1 VVEPLLDNPRSLT
14 AKVAAVLGGTAIE
27 RPQLTGF
34 LNSEFDPFLNQLF
47 AASPVTP
54 REAVEALEGRPGFI
68 WLAEKPSPSEVGAP
82 GAENLSLV
90 LMYGMTAATAGSAAA
105 QQVEGEIVEVRSRKW
120 LHAWHDVYC
129 EVFGGDARG
138 RQEWQ
143 RIYDA
148 LGPSGDRSLLLLL
161 ARVNGSPAATGGV
174 YFEPDVAGL
183 YCFTT
188 RERMRGRGLAS
199 ALVHTSHAAAQGRGI
214 EQALLQATASGRPVY
229 IRAGYREQRT
239 LPVLIRRGELTG

>member
-47 AASPVTP
+47 AAGPVTP

-68 WLAEKPSPSEVGAP
+68 WLAEEPSPSEVGAP
-82 GAENLSLV
+82 GAEKLSLV

-105 QQVEGEIVEVRSRKW
+105 PQVEGEIVEVRSRKW
-120 LHAWHDVYC
+120 LRAWHDVYC

-161 ARVNGSPAATGGV
+161 ARVDGSPAATAGV
-174 YFEPDVAGL
+174 YFEPDLAGL

-214 EQALLQATASGRPVY
+214 ERALLQATASGRPVY

-239 LPVLIRRGELTG
+239 LPVLMRRGEPTG

>member
-1 VVEPLLDNPRSLT
+1 MVEPLLDNPRSLT

-47 AASPVTP
+47 AAGPVTP
-54 REAVEALEGRPGFI
+54 REAVEALEGRP
-68 WLAEKPSPSEVGAP
+68 P
-82 GAENLSLV
+82 GAEKLSLV

-105 QQVEGEIVEVRSRKW
+105 PQVEGEIVEVRSRKW
-120 LHAWHDVYC
+120 LRAWHDVYC

-161 ARVNGSPAATGGV
+161 ARVDGSPAATAGV
-174 YFEPDVAGL
+174 YFEPDLAGL

-214 EQALLQATASGRPVY
+214 ERALLQVTASRP
-229 IRAGYREQRT
+229 ANHPPT
-239 LPVLIRRGELTG
+239 PP